1 MAMAMTMLDKTPVRS
16 ETGGWAPEIAAE
28 FERESK
34 NPNGC
39 VGQRLLSE
47 NERVRVWEIRLKPGE
62 RFGFHRHV
70 LDYFWT
76 AVTPGRARA
85 HVSDGTTV
93 EHTYTAGETRHESH
107 PAGHFKVH
115 DIQNTGDAEM
125 IFTTVEFLD
134 SANKPLAIPDSVRVK
149 GK

>member
-1 MAMAMTMLDKTPVRS
+1 MALTMLDKTPVRS
-16 ETGGWAPEIAAE
+16 DKSGWAPDIAAE

-76 AVTPGRARA
+76 AVTAGRARA

-93 EHTYTAGETRHESH
+93 EHTYTAGETRHETHS
-107 PAGHFKVH
+107 AGHYKVH
-115 DIQNTGDAEM
+115 DIQNIGDADM

-134 SANKPLAIPDSVRVK
+134 SANKPLPIPDKVRVK
-149 GK
+149 G